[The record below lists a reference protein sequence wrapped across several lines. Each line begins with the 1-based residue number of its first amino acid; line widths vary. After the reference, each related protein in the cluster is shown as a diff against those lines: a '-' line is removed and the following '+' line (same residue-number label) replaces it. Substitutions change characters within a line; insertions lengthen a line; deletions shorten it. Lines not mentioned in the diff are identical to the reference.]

1 MQPAIPPPPQT
12 GQSFG
17 GNSNGAGNSG
27 LIRVLSNSQLDAI
40 RQKAEMQQNEPEISA
55 MAAYVRRCWEA
66 ARNAKQ
72 PVYRKMIKA
81 LRQRKGEYDP
91 QKLNQ
96 IRSMGG
102 SEVFMNLTKTKCKAA
117 VSWLKDVMLPA
128 DDKPWSI
135 KPTPKPSMPPVVEAA
150 IFERV
155 QYEAEMLAQAGI
167 PVGETDVSARLSQIS
182 EAVKNELLNSAKKSS
197 ARMEEKIDDQF
208 REGGWYE
215 ALEEFIDHIT
225 TYQAAFMRGPVFRR
239 RVKLKWEMFADGSY
253 HPVRSSVVVPEYY
266 SPSPF
271 DIYPSPA
278 SKGVNDGYL
287 IERHMLRRS
296 DLVAMRGVPGY
307 SEDAI
312 DAILYEHG
320 HGQLRDW
327 LWEDQERQVLEN
339 RERAW
344 LQSPEGLIEALEFSG
359 KIQGKM
365 LLEWGIKKSKVPDPM
380 AEYEANIWMIGR
392 WIFCAKL
399 NADPLCR
406 RDYFKCSFEEI
417 PGAFWGEG
425 IPEAIEDT
433 QAICNAVAR
442 ALVNNVAIA
451 SGPQAEVFEDRIMAG
466 EDITGIVPLKIWQT
480 KSDPTGGGHR
490 AVNFHQPQLV
500 AQHLIRIYS
509 FFSDIADNESG
520 IPKYVYGDANVGGSG
535 RTASGLSMLMS
546 SASKG
551 LKAIVATIDSK
562 VIAPSVTFQY
572 DWNMQNLPDMSI
584 KGDAQVHAKGSITLI
599 AKEQT
604 QVRRTEFAQ
613 MSSNPIDLS
622 IMGKEGRANLLR
634 EIVKSLDMPAND
646 IIPSPEKLA
655 MQALQE
661 LNAIDAPMDP
671 NNQDKEAPAENI
683 LPSGARPTDAQTF
696 PNT

>member
-1 MQPAIPPPPQT
+1 MQPVIPIPPPA
-12 GQSFG
+12 GGSFG
-17 GNSNGAGNSG
+17 GNQNGAGRGG
-27 LIRVLSNSQLDAI
+27 LIRVLSNAQLDAI
-40 RQKAEMQQNEPEISA
+40 RQKAEVQQAEPEISA

-66 ARNAKQ
+66 ARSAKQ
-72 PVYRKMIKA
+72 PVYRKMIRA

-91 QKLNQ
+91 HKLQQ
-96 IRSMGG
+96 IQQMGG
-102 SEVFMNLTKTKCKAA
+102 SEVYMNLTKTKCKAA
-117 VSWLKDVMLPA
+117 VSWLKDVLLPS
-128 DDKPWSI
+128 DDRPWSI
-135 KPTPKPSMPPVVEAA
+135 KPTPRPSMPPVAEAA
-150 IFERV
+150 VYERV
-155 QYEAEMLAQAGI
+155 QFEAQVLMQAGI
-167 PVGETDVSARLSQIS
+167 PVGATDVNARLAQLAQ
-182 EAVKNELLNSAKKSS
+182 AVRDELMKAAKKS
-197 ARMEEKIDDQF
+197 AERMEEKIDDQF

-225 TYQAAFMRGPVFRR
+225 TYKAAFLRGPVFRR

-253 HPVRSSVVVPEYY
+253 QPVRASVIVPEWY

-312 DAILYEHG
+312 DAVLYEY
-320 HGQLRDW
+320 GQGKLKDW

-344 LQSPEGLIEALEFSG
+344 MQSPEGLLEALEFNG

-365 LLEWGIKKSKVPDPM
+365 LIEWGMPKSKVPDPM

-392 WIFCAKL
+392 WVICAKL

-406 RDYFKCSFEEI
+406 RDYFKASFEEQ

-425 IPEAIEDT
+425 VPEAIEDT

-466 EDITGIVPLKIWQT
+466 ENITSIQPLKIWQT

-551 LKAIVATIDSK
+551 LKSIVATIDSK
-562 VIAPSVTFQY
+562 VIAPSVTFIY

-584 KGDAQVHAKGSITLI
+584 KGDAQIHAKGSITLI

-613 MSSNPIDLS
+613 MSANPVDLA

-661 LNAIDAPMDP
+661 LNAIDAPM
-671 NNQDKEAPAENI
+671 NQDKEAPADNVM
-683 LPSGARPTDAQTF
+683 PSGDRPTDAQTF